1 MISAT
6 TAALGTL
13 PAGEE
18 LEVFAD
24 HLEFAAFL
32 ACGFIVPGVEV
43 ETTFDVN
50 WAAFAEVLL
59 SEFRLASPE
68 GDVDESGFLLFA
80 FLFIHPNAVDGE
92 AEFGDG
98 GTFGSVAQFGVS
110 GEIADQHDF
119 VEIGH
124 GKSEAG
130 GFRPSGPG
138 KT

>member
-1 MISAT
+1 
-6 TAALGTL
+6 LGTL
-13 PAGEE
+13 AAGEE

-32 ACGFIVPGVEV
+32 AGGFIVPSVEV
-43 ETTFDVN
+43 EAAFDVN
-50 WAAFAEVLL
+50 WATFAEVLL
-59 SEFRLASPE
+59 GEFRLASPE
-68 GDVDESGFLLFA
+68 GDVDESGFLLLA

-98 GTFGSVAQFGVS
+98 GAFWSVAQFGIS
-110 GEIADQHDF
+110 GEISDEHDF

-124 GKSEAG
+124 GKREAG
-130 GFRPSGPG
+130 GFRPDGPD